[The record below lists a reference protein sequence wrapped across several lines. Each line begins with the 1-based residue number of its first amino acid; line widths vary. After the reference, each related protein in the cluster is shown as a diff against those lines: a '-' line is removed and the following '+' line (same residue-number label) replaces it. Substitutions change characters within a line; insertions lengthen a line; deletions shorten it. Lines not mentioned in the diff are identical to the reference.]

1 MICRFTERKVLGG
14 GGEEKKKR
22 KKNMKNGKWIL
33 AGPSS
38 SFCSVI
44 TIPERFPRRAQ
55 QREKASSTV
64 LKTLTNLRYKRRL
77 SSDVN
82 VGTSQPQLKSA
93 RSTFFNG
100 RETIEDSG
108 HFRTTSASCLETH
121 ANTSNVRIFGELRE
135 DNGAAFTPELRQY
148 SEMDVDF
155 IHSGGSRSN
164 LDTTTV

>member
-1 MICRFTERKVLGG
+1 
-14 GGEEKKKR
+14 
-22 KKNMKNGKWIL
+22 MKNGKWIL

-93 RSTFFNG
+93 RSTDNFN
-100 RETIEDSG
+100 
-108 HFRTTSASCLETH
+108 HPVH
-121 ANTSNVRIFGELRE
+121 AMPCIHIVWIVWNVLLKRNINEKKRKR
-135 DNGAAFTPELRQY
+135 NGFKEMKRNFTKNYAILIDE
-148 SEMDVDF
+148 EM
-155 IHSGGSRSN
+155 SS
-164 LDTTTV
+164 

>member
-1 MICRFTERKVLGG
+1 MNYHAK
-14 GGEEKKKR
+14 EKQKR
-22 KKNMKNGKWIL
+22 KSGMENRIL
-33 AGPSS
+33 GASS

-93 RSTFFNG
+93 RSTFFDG
-100 RETIEDSG
+100 RETIEDTG
-108 HFRTTSASCLETH
+108 HLRTTSASCLETH
-121 ANTSNVRIFGELRE
+121 ANTSNVRIFRELRE
-135 DNGAAFTPELRQY
+135 DNDAAYTPELRQY

-164 LDTTTV
+164 LDTTV

>member
-1 MICRFTERKVLGG
+1 ML
-14 GGEEKKKR
+14 
-22 KKNMKNGKWIL
+22 
-33 AGPSS
+33 GPSS

-82 VGTSQPQLKSA
+82 AGTSQPQLKSA
-93 RSTFFNG
+93 RSTFFDG
-100 RETIEDSG
+100 RETIEDTS
-108 HFRTTSASCLETH
+108 HFRTASASSCLETH

-135 DNGAAFTPELRQY
+135 DNGATYTPELRQY

-155 IHSGGSRSN
+155 IHSGGNRSN
-164 LDTTTV
+164 LDTTV